1 MKKWYVVFKGRVP
14 GVYTDWSECHA
25 QVDKF
30 KGNNYI
36 SFQTRQEAETSYLKF
51 LEGERKNTGEQKN
64 FIIVVLLI
72 VIAFLL
78 YLVIV

>member
-30 KGNNYI
+30 KGNSYI
-36 SFQTRQEAETSYLKF
+36 SFQTRQEAETNYLKF
-51 LEGERKNTGEQKN
+51 LEGERRNTGGQKN

>member
-1 MKKWYVVFKGRVP
+1 MFNGRVP

-30 KGNNYI
+30 KGDGYI

-51 LEGERKNTGEQKN
+51 LEVKRKNTGE
-64 FIIVVLLI
+64 
-72 VIAFLL
+72 
-78 YLVIV
+78 